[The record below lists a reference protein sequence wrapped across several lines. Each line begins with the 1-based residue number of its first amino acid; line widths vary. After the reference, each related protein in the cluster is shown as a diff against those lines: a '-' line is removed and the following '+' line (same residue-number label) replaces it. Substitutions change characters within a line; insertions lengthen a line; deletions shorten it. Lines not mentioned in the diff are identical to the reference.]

1 MSHAEDAA
9 ACARMAEYAE
19 EQSAISRR
27 NGWDTSANEWE
38 RIAHGW
44 RRLER
49 AYLERGCL

>member
-27 NGWDTSANEWE
+27 NGWETSANEWQL
-38 RIAHGW
+38 IAQGW

-49 AYLERGCL
+49 AHLQGAHL